1 MLLLSPLSLKQAP
14 AGSWRAM
21 LADTLLHVVRG
32 VPGGCELLLQVS
44 EGVPGGCNE
53 GGGGL

>member
-1 MLLLSPLSLKQAP
+1 
-14 AGSWRAM
+14 M